1 MRLSSVW
8 SLQAK
13 DKPLSLPILHNKRQD
28 LTEHTRAPPD
38 TRDNRGPLGTVHSP
52 HSRQVIRNVEAD
64 GDRHVPIGFRENSL
78 LYSSPLTTVKVYL
91 TTLAIPRIERL
102 SKAMRD
108 SKVILYSICAIV
120 VPFSSTCYQYAMT
133 KGEFR
138 PQHRLQNML
147 LAF

>member
-64 GDRHVPIGFRENSL
+64 GDRHVPIEFRENSL

-120 VPFSSTCYQYAMT
+120 VPFPTCYQYAMT